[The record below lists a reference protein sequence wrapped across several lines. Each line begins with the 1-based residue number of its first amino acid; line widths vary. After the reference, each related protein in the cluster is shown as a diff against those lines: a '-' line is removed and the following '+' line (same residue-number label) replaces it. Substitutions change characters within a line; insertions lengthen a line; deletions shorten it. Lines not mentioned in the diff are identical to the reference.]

1 VTDTDRVR
9 HPRAA
14 ALEHDQHQRL
24 PHPRGRLDA
33 VQELAFTIADGMAY
47 VRGASRAAA
56 RRRLRAAA
64 LLLLQQPQ
72 RLLRGDRQVPRG
84 AAHLGKL
91 EMRERFGAENERSW
105 LDALPHPDRR
115 RLAHRAA
122 AAEQPRPASR
132 SRRWRRARRHAVAA
146 HRCIRR
152 GLALP
157 SEEAAMLALRSSRSS
172 PRRAAWRTPSTRWA
186 APTSSRAVSI
196 TLLSH
201 EFGNEVL
208 SREVLLR
215 YVPVFVAM
223 LVWLTRI
230 LFIGAFSVAGEDVLG
245 MVREN
250 KDGIQQ
256 GTKTQPAALPPRPAT
271 APASS
276 RPPAAVQAKPA
287 AARNAPPIKPA
298 PTYEPLDEPQVGR
311 NGTPSPASGPKTNG
325 TAMPSRPQ
333 SRIRQRPPMPGAATR
348 PTPSGLQA
356 QPKNRT

>member
-1 VTDTDRVR
+1 VKLKYQFFQERVHIMIKVSGNSFHIPMQAGNGYLSRKTIVAAILAVALIAFEIFNFDTTQFALSNLLGDIRFAGVMWASILAIAFCAIDFAGLVR
-9 HPRAA
+9 LFTPQRGREEPRAVWFLIGA
-14 ALEHDQHQRL
+14 WFL
-24 PHPRGRLDA
+24 G
-33 VQELAFTIADGMAY
+33 TIANAIMT
-47 VRGASRAAA
+47 
-56 RRRLRAAA
+56 
-64 LLLLQQPQ
+64 
-72 RLLRGDRQVPRG
+72 
-84 AAHLGKL
+84 
-91 EMRERFGAENERSW
+91 W
-105 LDALPHPDRR
+105 
-115 RLAHRAA
+115 
-122 AAEQPRPASR
+122 
-132 SRRWRRARRHAVAA
+132 W
-146 HRCIRR
+146 
-152 GLALP
+152 
-157 SEEAAMLALRSSRSS
+157 
-172 PRRAAWRTPSTRWA
+172 
-186 APTSSRAVSI
+186 AVSI